1 MLTLNILLL
10 SINIKLFHYRITK
23 NKIKQIENMIR
34 KLKFLSTFDQR
45 NSSYSF
51 IYTLNAIL
59 IIVWDLKENKFVK
72 LKNFSILSG
81 EREEKKTMK
90 KNCWQHDCV
99 IIGWSNI
106 IKSIMTINKNSAT
119 KTKN

>member
-81 EREEKKTMK
+81 EREEKKNDEK
-90 KNCWQHDCV
+90 KLLTARLRYNWL
-99 IIGWSNI
+99 
-106 IKSIMTINKNSAT
+106 IKYN
-119 KTKN
+119 